1 MKKFLALLLALVMVF
16 ALAAC
21 GTDDPGTATTD
32 PQGSTAPDDNV
43 STEGASVYY
52 LNFKPEQD
60 GQWQELAKIY
70 TEETGISK
78 GTILN
83 KSGAIFT
90 ILQCPQPP

>member
-60 GQWQELAKIY
+60 DAVA
-70 TEETGISK
+70 
-78 GTILN
+78 
-83 KSGAIFT
+83 GARRD
-90 ILQCPQPP
+90 LHRGDRRPRQGRHRRLRHL